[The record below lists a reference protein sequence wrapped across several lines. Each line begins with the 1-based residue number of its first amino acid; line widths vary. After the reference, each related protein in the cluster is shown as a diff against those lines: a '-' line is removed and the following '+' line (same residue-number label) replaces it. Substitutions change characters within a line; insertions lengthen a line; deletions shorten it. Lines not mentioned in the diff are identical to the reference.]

1 MSNVCYL
8 WAHIKMT
15 VFLDNQFM
23 LDLAGLNWSRFN
35 VNLGPKVGGQNGK
48 KEIFS

>member
-1 MSNVCYL
+1 MNNRLIFS
-8 WAHIKMT
+8 IFT
-15 VFLDNQFM
+15 
-23 LDLAGLNWSRFN
+23 DLAGLNWSRFN